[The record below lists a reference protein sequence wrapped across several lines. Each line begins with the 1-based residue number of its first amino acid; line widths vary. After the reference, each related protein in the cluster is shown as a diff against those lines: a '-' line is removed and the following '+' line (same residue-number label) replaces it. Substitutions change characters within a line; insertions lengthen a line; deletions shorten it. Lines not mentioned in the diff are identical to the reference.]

1 MILISSSFYV
11 RRILRKSAVVCVFS
25 PIFLWPWNEVH
36 GRRFLIGSD
45 GPPFAALASL
55 EKKRKKTE
63 EKKKWTADRET
74 QKKRSPI
81 FFATHTKK
89 KKKKKKGERWAEQI
103 KKKEQQ
109 YPTDRRL
116 KEAHNGLRS
125 PIILLDI
132 DSNLFEYSDN
142 AAWNRSI
149 SIVNRRPNNNDVP
162 FEPLFNIGFPISTTI
177 SVTDLFFD

>member
-1 MILISSSFYV
+1 MYVVFYGKV
-11 RRILRKSAVVCVFS
+11 PLCVCFRQFFCDLETRYTADVSWSDQMGLHLR
-25 PIFLWPWNEVH
+25 PW
-36 GRRFLIGSD
+36 R
-45 GPPFAALASL
+45 PWK
-55 EKKRKKTE
+55 KKRKKKQ
-63 EKKKWTADRET
+63 KKRKSERPTAKHK
-74 QKKRSPI
+74 KKRSPI